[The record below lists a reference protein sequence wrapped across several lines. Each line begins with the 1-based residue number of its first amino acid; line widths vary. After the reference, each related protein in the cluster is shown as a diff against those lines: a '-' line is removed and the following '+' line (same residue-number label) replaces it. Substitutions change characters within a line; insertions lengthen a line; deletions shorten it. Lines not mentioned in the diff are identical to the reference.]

1 MGDREAVAAL
11 NRLGQQSHDDG
22 EQQHEGEVGRVG
34 RHDPQL
40 APHEGRDLPEHGLL
54 LGRLLLRRR
63 SRGRCGSP
71 SAPSRG
77 HRGLHVLTQL
87 RGVVAD
93 EGVDIGVAVHGGR
106 VGQGSLRRV
115 EQQAALRGDL
125 VEPLAE
131 VGEYLAGGAVVD
143 GLASRSQDE
152 DLVRAVDVVLV
163 VGDDDDRAAAVTGT
177 RPMSQGR
184 QQVHDV
190 TVQLGVQAGGGLVEE
205 QEAGACQQLDGG
217 GDPLALA
224 SGELLDP
231 LVHVRGQVKILQDLG
246 DALAPLGLGHVLG
259 EAQLS
264 GVLEGLADSE
274 GRVDDVALGD
284 HTDLVAHDRV
294 VLVHVQPVEEH
305 LALLGLLLAGEGL
318 EQRRLPGSRRA
329 DDGQQLVARQGEGDA
344 VEQRHAAVVD
354 PEGQVL
360 THQLA
365 AGSAGDLDLAQTV
378 RAQGD
383 EGRSQTY
390 QHGLGDLD
398 L

>member
-1 MGDREAVAAL
+1 M
-11 NRLGQQSHDDG
+11 
-22 EQQHEGEVGRVG
+22 
-34 RHDPQL
+34 
-40 APHEGRDLPEHGLL
+40 
-54 LGRLLLRRR
+54 
-63 SRGRCGSP
+63 
-71 SAPSRG
+71 
-77 HRGLHVLTQL
+77 
-87 RGVVAD
+87 
-93 EGVDIGVAVHGGR
+93 
-106 VGQGSLRRV
+106 
-115 EQQAALRGDL
+115 
-125 VEPLAE
+125 
-131 VGEYLAGGAVVD
+131 
-143 GLASRSQDE
+143 
-152 DLVRAVDVVLV
+152 
-163 VGDDDDRAAAVTGT
+163 
-177 RPMSQGR
+177 
-184 QQVHDV
+184 
-190 TVQLGVQAGGGLVEE
+190 
-205 QEAGACQQLDGG
+205 
-217 GDPLALA
+217 
-224 SGELLDP
+224 
-231 LVHVRGQVKILQDLG
+231 RGQVKILQDLG

-344 VEQRHAAVVD
+344 VEQCHAAVVD